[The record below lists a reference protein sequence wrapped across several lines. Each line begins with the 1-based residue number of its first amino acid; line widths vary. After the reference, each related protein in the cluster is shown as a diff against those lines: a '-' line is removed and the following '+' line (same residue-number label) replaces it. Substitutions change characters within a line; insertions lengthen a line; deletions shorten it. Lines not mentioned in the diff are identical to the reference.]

1 MISSFSTN
9 EEGVMTRY
17 SLAEEIVNSLTHGI
31 GTVLS
36 IAGLAVLVVYALIYG
51 NAWHVVSF
59 SVFGGTLIFLY
70 GTSTLYHGISR
81 PEIKKWFRK
90 LDHSAIFLLIAG
102 TYTPFTLVTLRGAWG
117 WTIFGIIWGLAFTGI
132 VLEFTKISRLR
143 KLSLAIY
150 IFMGWLCVVA
160 LKRILDGL
168 TPSGF
173 AFLLAGGLFYTSG
186 VVFYLWRRIPHHH
199 GIWHV
204 FVLLGSTF
212 HYFSVLTMI

>member
-1 MISSFSTN
+1 
-9 EEGVMTRY
+9 
-17 SLAEEIVNSLTHGI
+17 L
-31 GTVLS
+31 
-36 IAGLAVLVVYALIYG
+36 
-51 NAWHVVSF
+51 
-59 SVFGGTLIFLY
+59 
-70 GTSTLYHGISR
+70 
-81 PEIKKWFRK
+81 
-90 LDHSAIFLLIAG
+90 AIFLLIAG

-132 VLEFTKISRLR
+132 ILEFTKISRLR
-143 KLSLAIY
+143 KLSIAIY
-150 IFMGWLCVVA
+150 IFMGWLCIVA
-160 LKRILDGL
+160 LKKILDSL

-186 VVFYLWRRIPHHH
+186 VVFYLWRKIPYNH